1 MQVTEAMSFR
11 STKHMSHYIKEQWQL
26 AAQSIRHSSPD
37 KVMEAYYGRINQMC
51 RCTEKQLTSVHINAI
66 VHGTAKV
73 WVAAKRSHSDRGGEQ
88 QTDQE
93 LRSFIVR
100 MLGRLQPLLRA
111 VRAREAANLLWS
123 SAKLGLNPDALVPGM
138 TDSLA
143 REFII
148 DMDAANAQ
156 ELANV
161 LVACAKLQ
169 LSPCH
174 GDLVQAILHRLAT
187 TDLSNFEAQ
196 HVANALHSLATIP
209 AASPSVEVLDAL
221 CQRFGVLLS
230 DRQAV
235 KLPDAQNIANT
246 MWGLSK
252 LKHSPSDELAMST
265 IGRTVALCCMP
276 GQQPTPQ
283 NISNLLLACAELRV
297 PVKQA
302 DTDSLASFLL
312 SSNGWQATQQAY
324 ANTAW
329 SLAVT
334 GHLRQAQF
342 TLLLD
347 QMLALSSTPGD
358 MSATP
363 SLTIVELNQL
373 YQALD
378 WLQPH
383 PTAPAREQS
392 AWSSLQGK
400 SQRLGL
406 RPAPNK
412 PEAPLLGIHKLCTAL
427 EQLQLSFRAKVLIQS
442 YWVDAVLQSQDNKA
456 QSVIVRLFSP
466 DYITNM

>member
-1 MQVTEAMSFR
+1 M
-11 STKHMSHYIKEQWQL
+11 
-26 AAQSIRHSSPD
+26 
-37 KVMEAYYGRINQMC
+37 
-51 RCTEKQLTSVHINAI
+51 
-66 VHGTAKV
+66 
-73 WVAAKRSHSDRGGEQ
+73 
-88 QTDQE
+88 
-93 LRSFIVR
+93 LR
-100 MLGRLQPLLRA
+100 RLQPLLRA

-174 GDLVQAILHRLAT
+174 GDLVQAILNQLAT
-187 TDLSNFEAQ
+187 AGLSTFGPQ
-196 HVANALHSLATIP
+196 DVANTLHSLAILP
-209 AASPSVEVLDAL
+209 DAAPSVEVLDAL

-265 IGRTVALCCMP
+265 MGRTVALCCMP

-302 DTDSLASFLL
+302 DNDSLASFLL
-312 SSNGWQATQQAY
+312 RSNRQPGARQAY
-324 ANTAW
+324 TNIAW
-329 SLAVT
+329 SLAVI
-334 GHLRQAQF
+334 GHLHQAQF
-342 TLLLD
+342 TLMLD
-347 QMLALSSTPGD
+347 QMLALSLNPSVK
-358 MSATP
+358 STP
-363 SLTIVELNQL
+363 SLVPNIQLTQL

-383 PTAPAREQS
+383 PTAPAHQQS

-400 SQRLGL
+400 LYRLGP
-406 RPAPNK
+406 RPAPDT
-412 PEAPLLGIHKLCTAL
+412 PSSVGIRKLCAAL
-427 EQLQLSFRAKVLIQS
+427 RQLQLSFKAMIVIQS
-442 YWVDAVLQSQDNKA
+442 YWVPALLQPRDSKA
-456 QSVIVRLFSP
+456 RPVILRLFSP
-466 DYITNM
+466 SYITNNPGRSCTTLTDCITLLSSVSASCSICISLSTNCRLIVPALAFVCVLNQGTYSCLSIPTASCRACLSMKATRSGASFLGAVCRAFIL